1 MKKKKWNRVLAM
13 LLTMVTAV
21 TLLAGCGVKSAEK
34 EDAETNELNSG
45 MNSIDYNAISGQ
57 LTIIMVAFKEGWIHR
72 DHWIF

>member
-1 MKKKKWNRVLAM
+1 MKKKKWNKILAVL
-13 LLTMVTAV
+13 LVMVTAIS
-21 TLLAGCGVKSAEK
+21 LLSGCDSKSAEN

>member
-1 MKKKKWNRVLAM
+1 MKKKKWNRALAVLFVM
-13 LLTMVTAV
+13 MTAV
-21 TLLAGCGVKSAEK
+21 TLLSGCGSKSAEK

-45 MNSIDYNAISGQ
+45 MNSIDYNAISDQ